1 MSGAWG
7 QLEQLL
13 TCPIC
18 LDRYRN
24 PKILPCHH
32 TYCQEPCLEGLV
44 DYARRQIKCPECRA
58 EHRIPYQGVS
68 TFPTNVTLG
77 RFLEL
82 HCNITGE
89 EPEPIPSMMERC
101 NVCSEKS
108 TVERC
113 AHCDKKICSD
123 CKEAH
128 MDIQKREL
136 SRINAQVRRALDRLT
151 DTILTTEKNLDKL
164 LQNKLHIR
172 EEIEE
177 IVRRFVKD
185 LKDKESKLLH
195 DLEEYSTNE
204 TISLNKLKDDL
215 NIESTNI
222 TSNCDLIE
230 KHVLEHNEPWTDGEL
245 AEYKDIFLKT
255 LDFLRNL
262 DPDTSDY
269 TRRIKF
275 TPSTDLD
282 ILKKSLLAFGDLKL
296 PSANVDSDF
305 TGLLSPLN
313 QTSSTL
319 NVPSLG
325 ASNALMRSQSD
336 HRLAAQFARNERSN
350 RYLDVSG
357 SQLRLTDSNVDRTD
371 RAMSP
376 LSFRRSARNSSGQ
389 DVTSAAGVNDKY
401 SSSRYNDS
409 KEEGSRYGRRTS
421 DYTRDWPRPDDD
433 QREDSR
439 SDRFKSRFLRNEFDD
454 DDSLSHTGSSCHRSV
469 RFEEP
474 ERSKEIVKVF
484 DTLDAPRGPLS
495 GVPKIVDT
503 THLMNRLHEIQIK
516 MKLDAE
522 KKADEAKYTATAV
535 STAASYTSV
544 AASTPRRSAPPVPT
558 TRQVSEDEIDKQKK
572 ANKAAAAAAA
582 AATTTST
589 TTTTTT
595 CSSTTATAVTT
606 TSSSTVTTVT
616 STVASSDG
624 DNSVSSVSTLPS
636 NTSARSTGNYL
647 SRRVSSVRDDN
658 DTTSSSSTAAAATT
672 TVATRNRSS
681 DIGTP
686 PTGRSTALTST
697 VTTSS
702 RTTDSPV
709 SANANVDDDDD
720 IDSSSS
726 SALSRLARR
735 RKSSIVAATSG
746 AVDSSSNAASRQV

>member
-82 HCNITGE
+82 HCSITGE

-195 DLEEYSTNE
+195 DLEEYSSNE
-204 TISLNKLKDDL
+204 SVSLNKLKDDL

-230 KHVLEHNEPWTDGEL
+230 KHVLEHNEPWTDSEL

-275 TPSTDLD
+275 TPSSDLD
-282 ILKKSLLAFGDLKL
+282 VLKKSLLAFGDLKL
-296 PSANVDSDF
+296 PSANVDSEF

-313 QTSSTL
+313 QTCSTL

-357 SQLRLTDSNVDRTD
+357 SQLRLTDSNVDRAD

-389 DVTSAAGVNDKY
+389 DGTSGAGGNDKY
-401 SSSRYNDS
+401 SSSRYNDN
-409 KEEGSRYGRRTS
+409 KEETGSRYGRRTS
-421 DYTRDWPRPDDD
+421 DYTRDWPRPDDE

-454 DDSLSHTGSSCHRSV
+454 DDSLSHTGSSSHRSV

-544 AASTPRRSAPPVPT
+544 SASTPRRSAPPVST

-582 AATTTST
+582 SATST
-589 TTTTTT
+589 TTTT
-595 CSSTTATAVTT
+595 AAAVTT
-606 TSSSTVTTVT
+606 TTSSTVTTAT

-624 DNSVSSVSTLPS
+624 DNSASVTTSPS
-636 NTSARSTGNYL
+636 ATSARSTGNYL

-658 DTTSSSSTAAAATT
+658 DTAAVTASAAAAATT
-672 TVATRNRSS
+672 TAVSGGTRNRSS

-686 PTGRSTALTST
+686 PTGRSAALTSST
-697 VTTSS
+697 VTTAS

-709 SANANVDDDDD
+709 TASTNVDDDDD

-735 RKSSIVAATSG
+735 RKSSIVTSTSG
-746 AVDSSSNAASRQV
+746 SLDSSSNAASRQV